1 MTSITPIGINMPP
14 TKTAFVGRKEMS
26 MKLMVTVLALL
37 TGCPPWRHLR
47 YRLASFCGPFSA
59 IVLNA

>member
-1 MTSITPIGINMPP
+1 MPP
-14 TKTAFVGRKEMS
+14 TKTAFVGWKEMS